1 MALSLKISREV
12 RIGIL
17 VIFTLACSVWGF
29 NYLKGI
35 DLFTRHTYFYVI
47 YPNSA
52 GIEVS
57 APIVVNGFKVGQV
70 ASTEFMGLQGGQI
83 LVKLRI
89 SEKNL
94 FIPQDTDARISTPG
108 FLSAKVIDLRLGQSA
123 SFAKSG
129 DTLRGTLEEDLSTQ
143 VSNVVQPL
151 KEKAERLL
159 GNIDSLI
166 VPLQVILTDGGME
179 NIRRSFE
186 SIPRIIR
193 NIEHATHVADTVLT
207 AQQSKLAKIIGNI
220 ESIST
225 NLKENEQNI
234 SNMLSNFSDLSDTL
248 KQANVGQVVAEANR
262 SIKHLSTILQEIS
275 QGDGSLSA
283 LINDRKLYA
292 QLDSAAM
299 HLNHLLED
307 MKENPDRYIHFSL
320 IHVNRKQKKQ

>member
-1 MALSLKISREV
+1 MALTLKISREV

-17 VIFTLACSVWGF
+17 VILTLAGSVWGF
-29 NYLKGI
+29 NYLKGV
-35 DLFTRHTYFYVI
+35 DLFSRHTYFYVV

-70 ASTEFMGLQGGQI
+70 ASTEFLGTRGGKI

-89 SEKNL
+89 SERNL
-94 FIPQDTDARISTPG
+94 FIPEDTDARISTPG
-108 FLSAKVIDLRLGQSA
+108 FLSAKVIDLRLGNS
-123 SFAKSG
+123 SVFVNSG
-129 DTLRGTLEEDLSTQ
+129 DTLRGSLEDDLSTQ

-166 VPLQVILTDGGME
+166 VPLQVILSDGGMD
-179 NIRRSFE
+179 NLRRSFE

-193 NIEHATHVADTVLT
+193 NIEHATHIADTVLT
-207 AQQSKLAKIIGNI
+207 AQQSKLARIISNV
-220 ESIST
+220 ESISA
-225 NLKENEQNI
+225 NLKDNEQNI
-234 SNMLSNFSDLSDTL
+234 SNMLANFSDLSDTL
-248 KQANVGQVVAEANR
+248 KQANIGQVVAEANR
-262 SIKHLSTILQEIS
+262 SVKHLSGILQEIS

-299 HLNHLLED
+299 HLNMLLED

-320 IHVNRKQKKQ
+320 IHVNRKPKK